1 MQRSHA
7 LWGACALALLTACAS
22 PPQANRPP
30 GQAVTQWAG
39 RLALRVDSDQAQ
51 SFSAGFELKGNA
63 QTGELSLYS
72 PLGSTIA
79 QLVWAPG
86 DARLRS
92 GGKERSFDSLDALTL
107 QATGTELPVA
117 SIFRWR
123 LACARASVR
132 RSLNIV
138 RFGKPV
144 SESKFAR
151 KRSSSSA
158 RLRSAAAPEIRSV
171 SASIFR

>member
-117 SIFRWR
+117 SIFRWLAGEQASAPGWQADLREISNGR
-123 LACARASVR
+123 LVAR
-132 RSLNIV
+132 RSAPP
-138 RFGKPV
+138 PV
-144 SESKFAR
+144 VEM
-151 KRSSSSA
+151 
-158 RLRSAAAPEIRSV
+158 RLVLE
-171 SASIFR
+171 